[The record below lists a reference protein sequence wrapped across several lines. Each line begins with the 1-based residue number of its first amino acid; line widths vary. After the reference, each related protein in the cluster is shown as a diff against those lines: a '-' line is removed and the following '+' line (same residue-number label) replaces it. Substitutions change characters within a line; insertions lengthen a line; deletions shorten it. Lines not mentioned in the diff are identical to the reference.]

1 MRTFPVLAGL
11 AAALVS
17 MPAVAQEA
25 PDASELNGDRIT
37 VGVGAVYSPTYRGSD
52 NYSVSPVPV
61 ILGQI
66 DGIEINPRAGG
77 VAVDFIRDD
86 RESGF
91 GISLGP
97 VATYSANRARDIGD
111 RVVRATGKLDEAVE
125 LGGTAGVTAYKLLNP
140 YDSLTLSADVRWD
153 VSGSYKGM
161 VWSPSLSYTTPLSRG
176 TLVALNVSARHVD
189 DDFAQYYYSVTPGQS
204 VRTGGVLPVYG
215 AEGGWDSV
223 NVGLLGALDLDG
235 NLLNGGFQLMGI
247 AAYSKML
254 NDAEDTPFTSIRGD
268 ADQWIGG
275 LGIAYTF

>member
-111 RVVRATGKLDEAVE
+111 RVVRATGKLDEAIE